1 MHICTHASGGRVG
14 CNVPPAGLKL
24 LEVTIDLSVV
34 DVTIYPPGRNP
45 LGGWGDWRDQT
56 IYVTTYLYV
65 YVYVHPYV
73 PMLIISYLSC
83 VTFGNIN
90 IWSFF
95 ELYLSIP

>member
-1 MHICTHASGGRVG
+1 MG

-45 LGGWGDWRDQT
+45 LGGWGDLGDQT
-56 IYVTTYLYV
+56 IYVTTYFYV

-73 PMLIISYLSC
+73 PMLIVSYLFVSHLE
-83 VTFGNIN
+83 NIL
-90 IWSFF
+90 WSFK
-95 ELYLSIP
+95 YL

>member
-1 MHICTHASGGRVG
+1 MHICTRASGGRVG

-45 LGGWGDWRDQT
+45 LSGWGDFGDQT

-65 YVYVHPYV
+65 LYMYTHMFLCLSV
-73 PMLIISYLSC
+73 SYLFVSHLK
-83 VTFGNIN
+83 I
-90 IWSFF
+90 
-95 ELYLSIP
+95 

>member
-1 MHICTHASGGRVG
+1 MG

-45 LGGWGDWRDQT
+45 LGGWGDLGDQT

-65 YVYVHPYV
+65 YVYVHSYV
-73 PMLIISYLSC
+73 PMLICIIFVC
-83 VTFGNIN
+83 VTLENI
-90 IWSFF
+90 IWSFNIF
-95 ELYLSIP
+95 GRSFKFDH